1 MVNDLF
7 GKTNTKEKSIKRDR
21 KASKGISNSENMCNF
36 APSIEGLEIL
46 TFKTNTE

>member
-21 KASKGISNSENMCNF
+21 KASKR
-36 APSIEGLEIL
+36 IEKHQKG
-46 TFKTNTE
+46 